1 MGELPLEKKVLL
13 SMQNITKQY
22 PGVLA
27 LDGVSIDLYEGET
40 HALVGENGAGK
51 STFIKTL
58 AGAIRPDAGTIMID
72 GKTYSE
78 ITPALARDLGIE
90 VIYQEFNL
98 MPTLSVAENVF
109 MGNLP
114 KKCGIVDKKK
124 MIRQTNEIF
133 QQMGVTIDP
142 QAQVADLS
150 TAYMQLVEIAKA
162 LSKKVRILVMDEPTA
177 PLTSNEVELLFQIM
191 DRLHRQNVT
200 IIYISLRLNEIFRVS
215 DRLTIIRDGV
225 KIGTYETRTMTKEA
239 LIRGMVGR
247 EMNETFPERTCE
259 VGDVVLK
266 VDKLSGNGVTD
277 ISFELHRGE
286 ILGFG
291 GLVGAGRTE
300 IMRVLFGADLCESGT
315 VTLDG
320 KQIRPSSPRQSIRD
334 GIVLIPEDRKL
345 QGVVL
350 GLSISENISLPN
362 LKAISKLSVLRR
374 ASEQRMVQE
383 QIKAL
388 HIATPS
394 AAQKVKNLSGGNQ
407 QKVVLAKWMAGK
419 SKVLI
424 FDEPTRGID
433 VGAKQEIYKLM
444 NQLCE
449 AGMSIIMI
457 SSDMEELL
465 GMADRVVVLCEGVM
479 QGVVERN
486 DFSAEAILALA
497 SGNH

>member
-1 MGELPLEKKVLL
+1 MGESLLEKKVLL

-27 LDGVSIDLYEGET
+27 LNNVSIDLFEGET

-51 STFIKTL
+51 STFIKSL
-58 AGAIRPDAGTIMID
+58 AGAIRPDAGSIVID
-72 GKTYSE
+72 GKSYSE

-109 MGNLP
+109 MGNMP
-114 KKCGIVDKKK
+114 KKLGIVDKKK
-124 MIRQTNEIF
+124 MIHDTREIF
-133 QQMGVTIDP
+133 QQMGIAIDP
-142 QAQVADLS
+142 EIQVSELS

-177 PLTSNEVELLFQIM
+177 PLTSNEVEILFQIM
-191 DRLHRQNVT
+191 DRLHKQNVT
-200 IIYISLRLNEIFRVS
+200 IIYISHRLNEIFRVS

-225 KIGTYETRTMTKEA
+225 KIGTYETKSMTKEA

-247 EMNETFPERTCE
+247 EMNETFPQRHHEI
-259 VGDVVLK
+259 GDVVLK
-266 VDKLSGNGVTD
+266 VNDLCGNGVNGV
-277 ISFELHRGE
+277 SFELHRGE

-300 IMRVLFGADLCESGT
+300 IMRVLFGADICESGT

-320 KQIRPSSPRQSIRD
+320 KQIRPTSPQQSIRD

-345 QGVVL
+345 HGVVL
-350 GLSISENISLPN
+350 GLSIADNIALPN
-362 LKAISKLSVLRR
+362 LDAISSFRVVRKPLE
-374 ASEQRMVQE
+374 EQMVNE
-383 QIKAL
+383 QVNAL

-394 AAQKVKNLSGGNQ
+394 ILQKVKNLSGGNQ
-407 QKVVLAKWMAGK
+407 QKVVLAKWMAAQ

-444 NQLCE
+444 NQLCAE
-449 AGMSIIMI
+449 GMSIIMI

-465 GMADRVVVLCEGVM
+465 GMADRIVVLCEGVM
-479 QGVVERN
+479 QGVVERA
-486 DFSAEAILALA
+486 DFSAETVLALA